1 MKVFS
6 WNINGI
12 RAAINKGALQKFIA
26 ENNPDVLCLQETKA
40 KQGQAEID
48 LPDYSEYWND
58 AKKPGYSGT
67 AIFSKTKPR
76 SIINGFSDGI
86 AEKYHLADDKYG
98 DPADE
103 GRILSIELDSLWI
116 VSVYVPNGKE
126 DLSRIPLRH
135 KQWDPAVLEHIK
147 LLEKS
152 KPVLLIG
159 DFNVAHTD
167 MDVTNPKSKKGHHG
181 FTNEEKA
188 GFRAFIDAG
197 FIDTFRTQYP
207 DRADAYTWW
216 AQWGGARQRNA
227 GWRIDY
233 ALASKDLQKHVITS
247 EIHPEIMGS
256 DHCPISIELDL

>member
-1 MKVFS
+1 MKIYS

-12 RAAINKGALQKFIA
+12 RAAINKGALQKFVA
-26 ENNPDVLCLQETKA
+26 ENKPDVLCLQETKA

-48 LPDYSEYWND
+48 LPDYLEYWND

-67 AIFSKTKPR
+67 AIFSKIKPL
-76 SIINGFSDGI
+76 SIINGFADGI

-103 GRILSIELDSLWI
+103 GRIVSIELDQLWI
-116 VSVYVPNGKE
+116 VNVYVPNGKE

-167 MDVTNPKSKKGHHG
+167 IDVANPKSKKGHHG
-181 FTNEEKA
+181 FTVEEKS
-188 GFRAFIDAG
+188 GFSAFINTG
-197 FIDTFRTQYP
+197 YTDTFRKQYP

-216 AQWGGARQRNA
+216 AQWGGARQRNV
-227 GWRIDY
+227 GWRLDY
-233 ALASKDLQKHVITS
+233 ALASKSLTKKVVSS
-247 EIHPEIMGS
+247 EINPEIMGS
-256 DHCPISIELDL
+256 DHCPISVEIKD